1 MGVDGSLSCYFELAF
16 TFLMRPAPSQG
27 LGASRHCSGS
37 NVRAV
42 GAEEVWFILEDFN
55 AYNQPLLE
63 SAGPETVS
71 GMLNTARREAFEQL
85 KRVSGNDGLGIKAY
99 CMLRG
104 FGCDMRPVREC
115 ADLATQSLPSQYG
128 HLVLGIIKFY
138 QKQYRDSIRHFKICE
153 MGLGIWH
160 LGTAYFYLDNY
171 TQAFQA
177 HKKGADK
184 GHLMCAGELSR
195 LIKEGW
201 GCSKDE
207 ARGFVLEQQ
216 AEQKGFYKIRPP
228 YMDFGGIEWCDMSPG
243 DRCIILWPTLTCFES
258 FISIVLRRLQVL
270 QRH

>member
-1 MGVDGSLSCYFELAF
+1 MGVDGSLSCYFVLAF
-16 TFLMRPAPSQG
+16 TFLMRPARSQG

-42 GAEEVWFILEDFN
+42 GAEEVWFILDDFN

-138 QKQYRDSIRHFKICE
+138 QKQYLDSIRHFKSCE

-160 LGTAYFYLDNY
+160 LGTAYFYLGNY

-201 GCSKDE
+201 GCSKDV
-207 ARGFVLEQQ
+207 ARGFVLEHQ
-216 AEQKGFYKIRPP
+216 AEQKGFYKIRS
-228 YMDFGGIEWCDMSPG
+228 YSSRVRF
-243 DRCIILWPTLTCFES
+243 R
-258 FISIVLRRLQVL
+258 VRLGV
-270 QRH
+270 